1 MNKIKTKLNKI
12 VDIIVPYIV
21 PIILFLSIVIVIA
34 VNFYMSII
42 KPEKCIAN
50 YNNDDCYIVTVIVGS
65 GRSRTHYNGSIKKDD
80 YDKWIDGDG
89 GVIWITTARNKDKG
103 YRINSSTITTIK
115 IYSKDDIIPIN
126 FY

>member
-1 MNKIKTKLNKI
+1 MNKLKTKLNKI

-42 KPEKCIAN
+42 KPEKYIAN
-50 YNNDDCYIVTVIVGS
+50 YNNDDCYIVTVIIGS

-103 YRINSSTITTIK
+103 YIINSSTISYTLLC
-115 IYSKDDIIPIN
+115 
-126 FY
+126 

>member
-1 MNKIKTKLNKI
+1 MNKLKTKLNKI
-12 VDIIVPYIV
+12 VDIIIPYIV
-21 PIILFLSIVIVIA
+21 PIILFLSIAIFIA
-34 VNFYMSII
+34 IYFYMTII
-42 KPEKCIAN
+42 KPEKYIAN
-50 YNNDDCYIVTVIVGS
+50 YNNDDYYIVTAIVGS
-65 GRSRTHYNGSIKKDD
+65 GRSCTHYNGSIKKDD

>member
-1 MNKIKTKLNKI
+1 MNKLKTKLNKI
-12 VDIIVPYIV
+12 VDIIIPYIV

-42 KPEKCIAN
+42 KPEKYIAN
-50 YNNDDCYIVTVIVGS
+50 YNNDCYIVTVIVGS

-103 YRINSSTITTIK
+103 YIINSSTITTIK